1 MIIRKHQH
9 AISKVICLAFGLAI
23 SSVLIAEIYFE
34 QTFDTHFKGADRT
47 YYVMENVK
55 TTDKNNPTEYAQ
67 TPGAWAPGLKKYA
80 PMVEAATRRLNIY
93 GSSAQMRLDDQRV
106 ILSSLSLTDSCF
118 FDVFPQKILVGNA
131 KEVLS
136 RKNYVMVSSEVAK
149 AIGGNVVGRHFTID
163 DMPGV
168 TFTIGGVFEA
178 FPWSSSFHGE
188 GMLCSLNSIKEFDS
202 YDGRNNWIGNDSY
215 RSFVRLAK
223 GHKPEEVQPYAKR
236 MLEDNIDRQELEK
249 AGVEFKVELQSL
261 NEYYTSDSYVKTMKL
276 VLSIVAFV
284 LLFTSVMN
292 YLLIVIGNLVG
303 RSKEMAVRKCYGAE
317 RHNIYSLIFKE
328 AAIDVLLAVVI
339 AAVLIFLCKG
349 TIENFLSASV
359 SALIFNSGA
368 WILVAII
375 LLVLFVGGIVPG
387 WLYNRTPVTVAF
399 RGFVE
404 NRHRWKL
411 GLLAAEFAVV
421 GLMLSLLWVINSQ
434 YNKLMNLNPGYDYNN
449 VAIVTVQG
457 IDAEQR
463 KQCLTELGRMPEVKM
478 TSSAAYLPLDDW
490 YGAGDNVYLPG
501 DSKGLFNAEDFYDV
515 SDNFFELMGFSL
527 TPTPLQGRGGDYSQ
541 DSIKGESP
549 YIFVDETFA
558 DKLNTTAHWKGSVV
572 GRRIDV
578 SGHNGGGIDSSNVT
592 FTIAGV
598 FHNIQLGSANTSR
611 TLDRPLMI
619 FYSKVIQTAML
630 LKLSDLTPEVMQ
642 KIRNKV
648 ERMFPSKEVEVLSY
662 ATEYGNQYISQRN
675 FRNGILISGIVVL
688 IIAFFGLVGYTAD
701 EVNRRSKE
709 IAIRKVNGAT
719 VKDILGLFLKDII
732 KIAIPSIIVGG
743 IGAWL
748 ISAQW
753 LQNFSV
759 RITLTPVPFVVVTII
774 ILAIISISIVINCYK
789 IANSNPVKY
798 LKDE

>member
-9 AISKVICLAFGLAI
+9 AISKVICLAIGLAI
-23 SSVLIAEIYFE
+23 SSVLIAEIYYE
-34 QTFDTHFKGADRT
+34 QTFDTYFRGADRT
-47 YYVMENVK
+47 YYVMENAK
-55 TTDKNNPTEYAQ
+55 TSDKNEPTEYAQ
-67 TPGAWAPGLKKYA
+67 MPGAWAPGLKKYA

-106 ILSSLSLTDSCF
+106 IQSSLSLADSCF
-118 FDVFPQKILVGNA
+118 FDVFPQKILMGNA

-136 RKNYVMVSSEVAK
+136 HKNYVMVSSEVAK

-223 GHKPEEVQPYAKR
+223 GHKPEEVLPYAKR
-236 MLEDNIDRQELEK
+236 MLDDNIDRQELEK

-292 YLLIVIGNLVG
+292 YLLIVIGNIVG

-317 RHNIYSLIFKE
+317 QHNIYSLIFKE
-328 AAIDVLLAVVI
+328 AAIDVLLAVII

-349 TIENFLSASV
+349 TIENFLSAPVSV
-359 SALIFNSGA
+359 LIFNSGA

-387 WLYNRTPVTVAF
+387 WLYNRTPVTTAF
-399 RGFVE
+399 RGYIE

-421 GLMLSLLWVINSQ
+421 GLMLSLLWIISSQ
-434 YNKLMNLNPGYDYNN
+434 YNKLMNLDPGYDYNN

-457 IDAEQR
+457 IDTEQR

-478 TSSAAYLPLDDW
+478 TSSASFLPLEDW

-501 DSKGLFNAEDFYDV
+501 DSKWLFNAEDFYDV
-515 SDNFFELMGFSL
+515 SDNFFQLMGFSL
-527 TPTPLQGRGGDYSQ
+527 TPTLLQGRGGDYSQ
-541 DSIKGESP
+541 DSINGESP
-549 YIFVDETFA
+549 YIFVDEIFA
-558 DKLNTTAHWKGSVV
+558 DKLNTSAHWKGSVV
-572 GRRIDV
+572 GRRISV
-578 SGHNGGGIDSSNVT
+578 SGHGDSGNAT

-598 FHNIQLGSANTSR
+598 FHNIQLGSANNSR
-611 TLDRPLMI
+611 ALDLPLMI
-619 FYSKVIQTAML
+619 FYSKDIQTAML

-642 KIRNKV
+642 KIRDKI
-648 ERMFPSKEVEVLSY
+648 ERMFPGKEVEVLSY
-662 ATEYGNQYISQRN
+662 ATEYGNQYIAQRN
-675 FRNGILISGIVVL
+675 FRDGILISGIVVL
-688 IIAFFGLVGYTAD
+688 IIAIFGLVGYTAD

-732 KIAIPSIIVGG
+732 KIAIPSIIVGD

-759 RITLTPVPFVVVTII
+759 RITLTPVPFVMVTII
-774 ILAIISISIVINCYK
+774 ILAIIAISIVINCYK